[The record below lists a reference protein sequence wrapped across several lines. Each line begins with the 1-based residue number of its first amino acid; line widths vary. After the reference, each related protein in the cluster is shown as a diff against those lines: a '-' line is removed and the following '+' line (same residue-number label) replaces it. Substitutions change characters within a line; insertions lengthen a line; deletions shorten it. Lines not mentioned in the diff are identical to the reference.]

1 MFFTETL
8 KSKENSWQISGQ
20 GIGPRGRMPGLS
32 RGVQAHGSWLM
43 TLDLVA
49 QFLQVQC
56 GRRWDKSWIILA
68 LTCLNL
74 SQKGKKEAKRLC
86 LLCVCVSLLDRTI
99 IVKNNLIES
108 LKKTLWRTILL
119 ISCSLVP
126 SLTFVSYLYQ
136 HLIKCPFVSLCPWEA
151 AQRKLSEADPGGTS
165 LSQSPAPLLY
175 RRGNQGSKSQAC

>member
-1 MFFTETL
+1 MAQLRKPGQGHGPLSLRMFFTETL
-8 KSKENSWQISGQ
+8 KSKRELVADFRSGHLVLEAGCQ
-20 GIGPRGRMPGLS
+20 RYS

-56 GRRWDKSWIILA
+56 GRRGTRLDHSGSDLFEFI
-68 LTCLNL
+68 
-74 SQKGKKEAKRLC
+74 SKGKKEAKRLC

-108 LKKTLWRTILL
+108 LEKTLWRTILL

-136 HLIKCPFVSLCPWEA
+136 HLIKRPFVSLCPWEA
-151 AQRKLSEADPGGTS
+151 AQAKLSEADPEG
-165 LSQSPAPLLY
+165 P
-175 RRGNQGSKSQAC
+175 R